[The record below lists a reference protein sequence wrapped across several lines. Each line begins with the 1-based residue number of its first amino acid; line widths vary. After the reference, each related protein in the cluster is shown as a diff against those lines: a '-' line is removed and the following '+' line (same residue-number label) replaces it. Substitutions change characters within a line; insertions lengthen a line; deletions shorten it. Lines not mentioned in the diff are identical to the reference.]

1 MYLLLP
7 VSVAALLLCLCPVSQ
22 SLDYCVVPDTGDC
35 DDCQLLLNNAPCNT
49 LQYYANNSNFTSN
62 SIFHFL
68 EGQHTLSTV
77 VEVMNVANLTLVG
90 VGPHQNLNKVQGSGF
105 SVSNFDNLRVENI
118 SIQGTFFLKNGS
130 GLSIDHVT
138 FFSITATSLRN
149 HSSISNSR
157 FLNFKTSYF
166 IKIDYPPGNCL
177 GPSHISINNCEI
189 LSTQSVGWGV
199 LLPMGCP
206 NVHVIIANLAIT
218 NSIGG
223 GKSYYNLAIYFYVF
237 TGNFI
242 ELSNITISNGNS
254 VDSSGLYV
262 VLGSDLLHFDLV
274 SCGPNATRQPHYLM
288 EISNMT
294 ITKNSAGAGFR
305 IMDYLEPETDCNVQ
319 YILMRDSAFTEN
331 VARGIASVF
340 FKNYHASTLFKTIQI
355 TFKNVSISSSIAF
368 HPDASNSNVSAC
380 FSRVLNVTFVDC
392 TFENNQVTAIMAV
405 GSNLRFQGNN
415 TFRNNSAV
423 NGAGIRLQQNSYLH
437 LLDNTNITFAD
448 NHASEKGG
456 AMYIDGGRNPPVPE
470 VEEDLECSIQYL
482 SAGKLYFKN
491 NTAGTAG
498 SSLYW
503 MTLSKCKRWS
513 QTNPPHLQNT
523 ESDPSAISSD
533 PIRICL
539 CLARH
544 HMPNCSSTFPPIRAY
559 PGEDFTLRLA
569 VVRTM
574 NGTVPGTI
582 YATFPQT
589 SPQAR
594 LGDLQDTQKTN
605 DANCNDIT
613 YTVYSS
619 SRSVYFHI
627 TATEYSLLLN
637 ISVDHKPCPIGFVLD
652 NDACKCDHVISREN
666 IRCFINSQSIL
677 RPANT
682 WMGFLDISNKTRVVF
697 SEHCPHGYCLPRDV
711 YLSADD
717 PDIQCADNRTG
728 VLCGQC
734 VKNYSLTLGGQ
745 KCSECSNLYLLLL
758 FPLAA
763 SGLVLVAV
771 LFVLNLTVTE
781 GSINGLIF
789 YANVISMSQYS
800 GTSSQLYTFIA
811 WLNLDLGI
819 DTCFYDGMD
828 AYTETWLQFA
838 FPLYLWLIIAA
849 IIVVCNIFPKLTERG
864 TQNAVKV
871 LATLL
876 LLSYTKLQRMLV
888 TIFSFT
894 TLRYPSGE
902 VHYVWLYDAN
912 IHFLIEGQTHLSL
925 GLLVLPYTFGLA
937 LFKYLQACSG
947 HRVCRWVNKL
957 KPVFDAYAGPYKDWY
972 RMWTGL
978 LLVTRT
984 FLIILFSLNNIIT
997 ASPEFNHFVTLI
1009 TSLALLLFSTRGI
1022 HRKWPCDI
1030 LEALF
1035 YVQLGVFSGGVL
1047 YASLSNGSV
1056 SAVADFSFAT
1066 TLLVFLVVVGYHA
1079 FSSLQICCR
1088 KDEEALDPEEE
1099 EQLLF
1104 RERERLDPSLVLS
1117 HPCDMASKID

>member
-1 MYLLLP
+1 MNVLLP

-35 DDCQLLLNNAPCNT
+35 DDCPLLLNNAPCNT

-68 EGQHTLSTV
+68 EGEHTLSTV
-77 VEVMNVANLTLVG
+77 VEVMYVANLTLVG
-90 VGPHQNLNKVQGSGF
+90 VGLHQNLN
-105 SVSNFDNLRVENI
+105 RVECAGKSNAAFVVRNFANFTVENL
-118 SIQGTFFLKNGS
+118 SFHKCGELHLAALYLRRGS
-130 GLSIDHVT
+130 GLSIDR
-138 FFSITATSLRN
+138 ITENGTSGILLESPSKD

-157 FLNFKTSYF
+157 FGTVKFFTHYCSDGL
-166 IKIDYPPGNCL
+166 I
-177 GPSHISINNCEI
+177 HISINNCEI
-189 LSTQSVGWGV
+189 MHKLDLFFQCPHVLVHLTNSVVGSYGADDS
-199 LLPMGCP
+199 L
-206 NVHVIIANLAIT
+206 IIAFSA
-218 NSIGG
+218 
-223 GKSYYNLAIYFYVF
+223 F
-237 TGNFI
+237 TGNF
-242 ELSNITISNGNS
+242 LGMNNITFSNGHEGGVS
-254 VDSSGLYV
+254 IDVGLFP
-262 VLGSDLLHFDLV
+262 L
-274 SCGPNATRQPHYLM
+274 SCGLDILQPHYLM

-294 ITKNSAGAGFR
+294 ITKNTGRFTFNYVES
-305 IMDYLEPETDCNVQ
+305 LSTDCNNQ
-319 YILMRDSAFTEN
+319 YIMIRDSVITAQLGKTASGFAFYSLWGWSQ
-331 VARGIASVF
+331 VI
-340 FKNYHASTLFKTIQI
+340 
-355 TFKNVSISSSIAF
+355 FKNVTFSSIT
-368 HPDASNSNVSAC
+368 PKYYLTTTSLSTTY
-380 FSRVLNVTFVDC
+380 FSGVGNATFIDC
-392 TFENNQVTAIMAV
+392 TFENNQVTAIVAV
-405 GSNLRFQGNN
+405 ASNLKFQGNN

-423 NGAGIRLQQNSYLH
+423 NGAGIMLLHNSYLYLH
-437 LLDNTNITFAD
+437 NNVNTSITFAD

-456 AMYIDGGRNPPVPE
+456 AMYIGGDNLQVPGIKCNILCNM
-470 VEEDLECSIQYL
+470 EDKKQIHFL
-482 SAGKLYFKN
+482 N

-503 MTLSKCKRWS
+503 MTADYCGSFNKSTSIKGLL
-513 QTNPPHLQNT
+513 QTISHLQNT

-533 PIRICL
+533 PIRICQ

-544 HMPNCSSTFPPIRAY
+544 HMPNCSSSFPPIRAY

-569 VVRTM
+569 VVGTM

-582 YATFPQT
+582 YAEFPQT
-589 SPQAR
+589 SPPAK
-594 LGDLQDTQKTN
+594 LGDLQDTRHN
-605 DANCNDIT
+605 EYANCNHVN

-619 SRSVYFHI
+619 NRSAYFYL
-627 TATEYSLLLN
+627 TATEYSLILN
-637 ISVDHKPCPIGFVLD
+637 ISVDLKPCPIGFALD
-652 NDACKCDHVISREN
+652 NDACKCDKVIGREG
-666 IRCFINSQSIL
+666 IHCFINNQSIL

-682 WMGFLDISNKTRVVF
+682 WIGFNAHSSETGVVF

-711 YLSADD
+711 HLSADD

-800 GTSSQLYTFIA
+800 GTSGRLYTFIA

-876 LLSYTKLQRMLV
+876 LLSYTKLQRTLV

-894 TLRYPSGE
+894 TLRYPSGA

-912 IHFLIEGQTHLSL
+912 VHFLKGKHICLFIAGVLVL
-925 GLLVLPYTFGLA
+925 GLLVLPYTFVLA
-937 LFKYLQACSG
+937 LFQYLQACSG
-947 HRVCRWVNKL
+947 RRVCRWVNKL
-957 KPVFDAYAGPYKDWY
+957 KPVFDAYAGPYEDRY

-978 LLVTRT
+978 LLVLRT
-984 FLIILFSLNNIIT
+984 LLIFLFSLNIT
-997 ASPEFNHFVTLI
+997 GSPNFKYSVVLI
-1009 TSLALLLFSTRGI
+1009 LSLVMLLLNTRGI
-1022 HRKWPCDI
+1022 YKIWQYNV
-1030 LEALF
+1030 LEAFF
-1035 YVQLGVFSGGVL
+1035 YVQLVIFSGGILLYGAHHNSRMSVL
-1047 YASLSNGSV
+1047 AN
-1056 SAVADFSFAT
+1056 FSFASV
-1066 TLLVFLVVVGYHA
+1066 LFVFLVTVGYRA
-1079 FSSLQICCR
+1079 FFSFRKVIFCCNN
-1088 KDEEALDPEEE
+1088 EEALDPEEE

-1104 RERERLDPSLVLS
+1104 HDRETGSTSLS
-1117 HPCDMASKID
+1117 HPCN

>member
-1 MYLLLP
+1 MNVFLP

-22 SLDYCVVPDTGDC
+22 SLDYCVVPNTRDC
-35 DDCQLLLNNAPCNT
+35 DDCPLLLNAPCNT
-49 LQYYANNSNFTSN
+49 LQYYANNYNFMSN

-68 EGQHTLSTV
+68 EGEHTLNTV
-77 VEVMNVANLTLVG
+77 VEVTNVTNLALVG
-90 VGPHQNLNKVQGSGF
+90 FGPHQNLN
-105 SVSNFDNLRVENI
+105 RVECTGPNA
-118 SIQGTFFLKNGS
+118 FFIVENFANFTVENLCFHKCGEFNASLHLMNGS
-130 GLSIDHVT
+130 GLSFDR
-138 FFSITATSLRN
+138 ITDTVGIAMYSPFQVYY
-149 HSSISNSR
+149 SISNSR
-157 FLNFKTSYF
+157 FLEPSVVQFFSEP
-166 IKIDYPPGNCL
+166 DHCA
-177 GPSHISINNCEI
+177 GPVHISINNCEMND
-189 LSTQSVGWGV
+189 LS
-199 LLPMGCP
+199 LRIGCP
-206 NVHVIIANLAIT
+206 NVLVHLT
-218 NSIGG
+218 NSVVGT
-223 GKSYYNLAIYFYVF
+223 LVF
-237 TGNFI
+237 TGYFMKMNNIAF
-242 ELSNITISNGNS
+242 EVDVVFTLSP
-254 VDSSGLYV
+254 L
-262 VLGSDLLHFDLV
+262 
-274 SCGPNATRQPHYLM
+274 SCRPNVTLQPHYLM

-294 ITKNSAGAGFR
+294 TTNTDMVRFFFYDNGR
-305 IMDYLEPETDCNVQ
+305 TDCITQ
-319 YILMRDSAFTEN
+319 DIMIRDSDITEPAFL
-331 VARGIASVF
+331 AFLGAS
-340 FKNYHASTLFKTIQI
+340 KIIQVI
-355 TFKNVSISSSIAF
+355 FKNVSISPITPS
-368 HPDASNSNVSAC
+368 HPSHGSTSRTSFVS
-380 FSRVLNVTFVDC
+380 LTVTFIDC
-392 TFENNQVTAIMAV
+392 TFENNQVTAILAME
-405 GSNLRFQGNN
+405 SNLRFEGNN

-423 NGAGIRLQQNSYLH
+423 DGAGIKLGHNSYLH
-437 LLDNTNITFAD
+437 LHNNTNITFAD
-448 NHASEKGG
+448 NHASENGG
-456 AMYIDGGRNPPVPE
+456 AMYIDSYKNWPE
-470 VEEDLECSIQYL
+470 GSRCSIQYYSHDKSQIHFL
-482 SAGKLYFKN
+482 N

-503 MTLSKCKRWS
+503 TTTYYCNLQRFTSIKRLL
-513 QTNPPHLQNT
+513 QTISNLQNT

-533 PIRICL
+533 PVRICQ

-544 HMPNCSSTFPPIRAY
+544 HMPNCSSAFPPIRAY

-569 VVRTM
+569 VVGTM
-574 NGTVPGTI
+574 DGTVPGTI
-582 YATFPQT
+582 YAKFPQT
-589 SPQAR
+589 FPPAK
-594 LGDLQDTQKTN
+594 LGDLQDTQHN
-605 DANCNDIT
+605 EYANCNDVT

-619 SRSVYFHI
+619 NRSAYFYL
-627 TATEYSLLLN
+627 TATEYSLILN
-637 ISVDHKPCPIGFVLD
+637 ISVDLKPCPIGFVLD
-652 NDACKCDHVISREN
+652 TDACQCDHVISREGVN
-666 IRCFINSQSIL
+666 CFIKNQSIL

-682 WMGFLDISNKTRVVF
+682 WIGFNAHSSETGVVF

-717 PDIQCADNRTG
+717 PDMQCADNRTG

-745 KCSECSNLYLLLL
+745 KCYECSNLYLLLL

-800 GTSSQLYTFIA
+800 GTSSHLYTFIA

-864 TQNAVKV
+864 TRNAVKV

-876 LLSYTKLQRMLV
+876 LLSYTKLQRTLV

-894 TLRYPSGE
+894 TLRYSSGA

-912 IHFLIEGQTHLSL
+912 VHFLKGKHICLFVAGMLVL

-937 LFKYLQACSG
+937 LFQYLQACSG
-947 HRVCRWVNKL
+947 RRVCRWVNKL
-957 KPVFDAYAGPYKDWY
+957 KPVFDAYAGPYKDRY

-984 FLIILFSLNNIIT
+984 FLIILFSLNEIIT
-997 ASPEFNHFVTLI
+997 ASPDFNHFVTLI

-1022 HRKWPCDI
+1022 YRKWPCDI

-1035 YVQLGVFSGGVL
+1035 YVQLGVFSGCGL
-1047 YASLSNGSV
+1047 YASGSV

-1066 TLLVFLVVVGYHA
+1066 TLLVFLVVVSYHS
-1079 FSSLQICCR
+1079 FSSFRKVICCR

-1117 HPCDMASKID
+1117 HPCKAASQSD

>member
-1 MYLLLP
+1 MLP
-7 VSVAALLLCLCPVSQ
+7 VSVVALLLCLCPVSQ

-35 DDCQLLLNNAPCNT
+35 DDCPLLLNNAPCNT

-68 EGQHTLSTV
+68 EGEHTLNTA
-77 VEVMNVANLTLVG
+77 VEVTNVANLTLVG
-90 VGPHQNLNKVQGSGF
+90 VGPHQNLN
-105 SVSNFDNLRVENI
+105 RVECAEI
-118 SIQGTFFLKNGS
+118 SNARFVVDNFANFTVENLSFHKCGGPSTGATLCLHALCLRRGS
-130 GLSIDHVT
+130 GLSIDR
-138 FFSITATSLRN
+138 ITDNGAGIILESPSKD
-149 HSSISNSR
+149 HSSIRKSR
-157 FLNFKTSYF
+157 ILDIYF
-166 IKIDYPPGNCL
+166 YANRNDCSD
-177 GPSHISINNCEI
+177 GPIHISINNCRI
-189 LSTQSVGWGV
+189 MQK
-199 LLPMGCP
+199 LLLIIECP
-206 NVHVIIANLAIT
+206 NVLVHLT
-218 NSIGG
+218 NSVIG
-223 GKSYYNLAIYFYVF
+223 SYVVRRSSVMLIEFSEL

-242 ELSNITISNGNS
+242 EMNNITFSNGNNI
-254 VDSSGLYV
+254 D
-262 VLGSDLLHFDLV
+262 V
-274 SCGPNATRQPHYLM
+274 SLCYGPRPATFQPHHLM
-288 EISNMT
+288 EISN
-294 ITKNSAGAGFR
+294 ITTALNNTGALTFEFSDE
-305 IMDYLEPETDCNVQ
+305 ILATSCNAQ
-319 YILMRDSAFTEN
+319 YIVIRDSFFTDLVEFTFHSHTPGLSQ
-331 VARGIASVF
+331 V
-340 FKNYHASTLFKTIQI
+340 
-355 TFKNVSISSSIAF
+355 TFKNVTFSPITFKYPYTLYSSIATYF
-368 HPDASNSNVSAC
+368 
-380 FSRVLNVTFVDC
+380 LGMMNVTFIDC
-392 TFENNQVTAIMAV
+392 TFENNQRTAIMAV
-405 GSNLRFQGNN
+405 GSNLIFQGNN

-423 NGAGIRLQQNSYLH
+423 NGAGIMLLENSYLQ
-437 LLDNTNITFAD
+437 LRNNTSITFAD

-456 AMYIDGGRNPPVPE
+456 AMYIDGNRN
-470 VEEDLECSIQYL
+470 LQRGMIRIQCNIQYHSEDKIQIHFL
-482 SAGKLYFKN
+482 N

-503 MTLSKCKRWS
+503 TTADFCTPYFLTNSVKYLL
-513 QTNPPHLQNT
+513 QTISNLQNT
-523 ESDPSAISSD
+523 ESDPSAVSSD
-533 PIRICL
+533 PIRICQ

-544 HMPNCSSTFPPIRAY
+544 HMPNCNSACPPIRAY
-559 PGEDFTLRLA
+559 PGEDFTLCLA
-569 VVRTM
+569 VVGTM

-582 YATFPQT
+582 YAEFPQT
-589 SPQAR
+589 SPPAK
-594 LGDLQDTQKTN
+594 LGDLQDTQHN
-605 DANCNDIT
+605 EYANCNDVT

-619 SRSVYFHI
+619 NRSAFFYLTVTGYPPI
-627 TATEYSLLLN
+627 LN
-637 ISVDHKPCPIGFVLD
+637 ISVDLKPCPIGFVLD
-652 NDACKCDHVISREN
+652 NDACKCDKVLGREGIN
-666 IRCFINSQSIL
+666 CFINNQSIL

-682 WMGFLDISNKTRVVF
+682 WIGFNAHSIETGVVF

-800 GTSSQLYTFIA
+800 STSSRLYTFIA

-828 AYTETWLQFA
+828 ACTETWLQFA

-912 IHFLIEGQTHLSL
+912 IHFLKGKHIYLFIAGVLVL
-925 GLLVLPYTFGLA
+925 CLLVLPYTFGLA
-937 LFKYLQACSG
+937 LFQYLQACSG
-947 HRVCRWVNKL
+947 RRVCRWVNKL
-957 KPVFDAYAGPYKDWY
+957 KPVFDAYAGPYKDRY

-984 FLIILFSLNNIIT
+984 FLIILFSLNEIIT
-997 ASPEFNHFVTLI
+997 GSPDFNHFVTLI
-1009 TSLALLLFSTRGI
+1009 TSQALLLFSTRRI
-1022 HRKWPCDI
+1022 YRKWPCDI

-1035 YVQLGVFSGGVL
+1035 YVQLGVFSGSAL

-1066 TLLVFLVVVGYHA
+1066 TLLVFLVVVGYHV
-1079 FSSLQICCR
+1079 FSSFRKVVCCR
-1088 KDEEALDPEEE
+1088 KDEEALDPEE

-1117 HPCDMASKID
+1117 HPCKAASKSD